1 MGAKKRNSKEVA
13 IQMERSR
20 KGSPKPVERIWYC
33 PIYKL
38 RGEGFF
44 VEKKNGK
51 YFLGWED
58 EHKQLKVLISK
69 HVYDVLKNEW
79 KNYE

>member
-1 MGAKKRNSKEVA
+1 
-13 IQMERSR
+13 MERRSKR
-20 KGSPKPVERIWYC
+20 SSQSVERIWYC
-33 PIYKL
+33 PTYRL

-44 VEKKNGK
+44 VEKRNGK

-69 HVYDVLKNEW
+69 EVFNTLKNEW
-79 KNYE
+79 SKI